1 MSGTFGTISVV
12 IPAYNAEAFLGRA
25 IDSVLGQTCPP
36 MEVIVVDDGSAD
48 GTGDVARQFGDRVRL
63 LHQENAGVSAARNL
77 GIEKARGE
85 WIAFLDADD
94 WWEPHR
100 LESQAAILKR
110 HPELMWVSGSFIWMI
125 PGDIRVPYPPEHV
138 YANILVDGCYFPDFY
153 EARLAGVV
161 FHTTTMLICRAA
173 IDEVGLFDTHL
184 AVGEDQDMW
193 YRLAD
198 RFRSI
203 GYVTLPVSVYDRRHE
218 SALDRNVAVL
228 ASDLVR
234 VLIRFSE
241 RGPSPDRRPWGVR
254 EKYLSA
260 CFYQA
265 LRQALVVGDQATILR
280 IIGECAPWLRLRHRA
295 LSAVAVRVPGGL
307 LRAAIWSYQQVN
319 RLRRQVNRLRRRI
332 LCRNRDGVSA
342 SR

>member
-1 MSGTFGTISVV
+1 MSGTFGAISVV
-12 IPAYNAEAFLGRA
+12 IPAYYAEATLPRA
-25 IDSVLGQTCPP
+25 VRSVLAQSHPAT
-36 MEVIVVDDGSAD
+36 EIVVVADETTD
-48 GTGDVARQFGDRVRL
+48 GTAEAARAFGEPVRFF
-63 LHQENAGVSAARNL
+63 HQKNAGVSAARNL
-77 GIEKARGE
+77 GTEKARGE

-100 LESQAAILKR
+100 LESQVAILKR
-110 HPELMWVSGSFIWMI
+110 HPELMWASGSFIWMI
-125 PGDIRVPYPPEHV
+125 PGDIRILYPPENV
-138 YANILVDGCYFPDFY
+138 YANILMDGCYFPDFY
-153 EARLAGVV
+153 EARLAGVM
-161 FHTTTMLICRAA
+161 FHTTTMLIRRAA
-173 IDEVGLFDTHL
+173 IEEVGLFDTHL
-184 AVGEDQDMW
+184 AAGEDRDMW

-228 ASDLVR
+228 ASDFVR

-265 LRQALVVGDQATILR
+265 LRQALVVGDKATILR
-280 IIGECAPWLRLRHRA
+280 ILGECAPWLRLRHRA
-295 LSAVAVRVPGGL
+295 LGAVALRVPGGL
-307 LRAAIWSYQQVN
+307 LRAAIWSYQQA
-319 RLRRQVNRLRRRI
+319 NRLRRRI
-332 LCRNRDGVSA
+332 LCRNRGGVSA